1 MTLIKAV
8 WEKGL
13 FHILSGSFLT
23 KIVGFFGSIFIVRVL
38 SKQEYGILGY
48 LENMY
53 SYVFIIAGMG
63 LSNAILRV
71 VILGKDINEK
81 YSDFQYTVR

>member
-63 LSNAILRV
+63 LSNAILRF
-71 VILGKDINEK
+71 VI
-81 YSDFQYTVR
+81 